1 MISLLKTLTELRGV
15 SGNEKQV
22 RDYIISQ
29 IKDYCDEIKVDNMGN
44 LIAFKKGK
52 TDKNLILSA
61 HMDEVGFIVTKI
73 TDDGYLKFAA
83 VGGIDTKILPSSRV
97 TNGEISGVISFKAT
111 HLTSK
116 EEREKKYS
124 TDALYID
131 IGAKDKDTA
140 RKYVME
146 GDYFSFVSEYREFG
160 RKIKAK
166 ALDDRAG
173 CKILI
178 EALKKDNTPNLYCLF
193 NVQEEA
199 GLRGAK
205 ISAFG
210 IEASEAIV
218 IEATTCSD
226 MTGTHENLQ
235 VTVQGNGPAISII
248 DSASTADKELS
259 EKIIACAEKNN
270 IKWQYKKSNRG
281 GNDGG
286 SIYISNGGIKTV
298 SVSVPTRYIHSPVCV
313 MDKEDF
319 ENTEKLIL
327 KYIEEK

>member
-1 MISLLKTLTELRGV
+1 MLKTLTELTGV

-29 IKDYCDEIKVDNMGN
+29 IKDFCDEIHVDNMGN
-44 LIAFKKGK
+44 LIACKKGK

-61 HMDEVGFIVTKI
+61 HMDEVGFIITKI
-73 TDDGYLKFAA
+73 TDEGYLKFAP
-83 VGGIDTKILPSSRV
+83 VGGIDTKILPSSKV
-97 TNGEISGVISFKAT
+97 TNGKISGVISFKAT
-111 HLTSK
+111 HLTTK
-116 EEREKKYS
+116 EEREKKFGIDS
-124 TDALYID
+124 LYID
-131 IGAKDKDTA
+131 IGAENKEKA
-140 RKYVME
+140 KKYVME
-146 GDYFSFVSEYREFG
+146 GDYFSFDSEYIEFG

-178 EALKKDNTPNLYCLF
+178 EALKKENIPNLYCLF
-193 NVQEEA
+193 NVQEET
-199 GLRGAK
+199 GLRGAR

-210 IEASEAIV
+210 IEADEAIV

-226 MTGTHENLQ
+226 LTGTPENLQ
-235 VTVQGNGPAISII
+235 VTVQGDGPAISLI
-248 DSASTADKELS
+248 DSASTADRELS
-259 EKIIACAEKNN
+259 EKLIECADKNQ

-327 KYIEEK
+327 KYVEEK